1 MGKLLVNAQVIING
15 VDLTDHCY
23 SVTVNG
29 SAADEENTA
38 MGAAGKGRQPGL
50 KDESFEFEWRQD
62 FAAGKVDATLQPLYS
77 GGTAF
82 QVEVRPTIAA
92 RSATNPAYV
101 GASCYLIEYDAIAG
115 QVAKI
120 MNTKTKIVVD
130 GQTSAI
136 QRLTS

>member
-1 MGKLLVNAQVIING
+1 MGKLLVNPQVIING

-29 SAADEENTA
+29 QAADEDTTA
-38 MGAAGKGRQPGL
+38 MGAAGKDRLPGL

-62 FAAGKVDATLQPLYS
+62 FAAAKVDQTMQPLY
-77 GGTAF
+77 GNGTGV
-82 QVEVRPTIAA
+82 QIEVRATIAA

-101 GASCYLIEYDAIAG
+101 GATCYLLGYDPISG
-115 QVAKI
+115 TVAQT
-120 MNTKTKIVVD
+120 MNAKTKFVVA
-130 GQTSAI
+130 GQTSAV